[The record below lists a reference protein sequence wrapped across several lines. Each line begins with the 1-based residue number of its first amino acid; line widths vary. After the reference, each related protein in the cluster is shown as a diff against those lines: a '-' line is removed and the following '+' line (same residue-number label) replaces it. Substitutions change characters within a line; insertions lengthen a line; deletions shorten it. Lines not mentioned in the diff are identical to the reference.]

1 MKIKLP
7 YYNFAL
13 VLLVMFLQGCHKE
26 NYDTIDPEKEVFNFI
41 VTEPQRQ
48 YINASRGEQYEIVD
62 PLPELQFAGN
72 VYTIDRFE
80 IRGDNTLNF
89 TRKGFGV
96 NMDKK
101 ITLINPE
108 EQTERKYEEFKLLA
122 MVYDY
127 TYIENST
134 AVGLF
139 KEVDLW
145 PVYSFFTEVRLNNHT
160 QGLYHFIED
169 PFEYFIEQKN
179 ASFVVRRGYDHVIKA
194 SSVSPDNQQNMEGYI
209 ARFRRIYSNLP
220 LYSGRQMYDTLSSY
234 IDLEQYFTKLSIDM
248 LIKNGDYTDES
259 IFYTKTKN
267 GEEVLGVFPWDYDDI
282 FSDQPHEI
290 GNPWA
295 PGTVFGKREYNSI
308 DDIIA
313 DVGSK
318 LLYSIEDDLD
328 YKIARDS
335 FLYQEYLKTLRSVIE
350 KIDLAVID
358 KIFDY
363 TNEHIGA
370 FYDNDSLIEQSK
382 YDVDETNYSLFV
394 SNLADKRQMLK
405 DRRNWILGELDKQK
419 NR

>member
-1 MKIKLP
+1 MKIKLE
-7 YYNFAL
+7 YRI
-13 VLLVMFLQGCHKE
+13 LLFFITLLLLQACHKE
-26 NYDTIDPEKEVFNFI
+26 ESAVIDPEKEVFNF
-41 VTEPQRQ
+41 VVSDPQRQ
-48 YINASRGEQYEIVD
+48 YINASRGEQYEITD
-62 PLPELQFAGN
+62 PIPELHFAGDS
-72 VYTIDRFE
+72 YTVDRFE
-80 IRGDNTLNF
+80 IRGESSLNF
-89 TRKGFGV
+89 TRKSFGV
-96 NMDKK
+96 NMDRK
-101 ITLINPE
+101 ITLFNPE
-108 EQTERKYEEFKLLA
+108 EQTERKYEEFKLLS

-194 SSVSPDNQQNMEGYI
+194 SSVSTDNPQNMEGYI
-209 ARFRRIYSNLP
+209 AHFRRIYSNLP

-234 IDLEQYFTKLSIDM
+234 MDLEQYFTKLSIDM
-248 LIKNGDYTDES
+248 LVKNGDYTDES
-259 IFYTKTKN
+259 IFYTKIKN
-267 GEEVLGVFPWDYDDI
+267 GKEVLGVFPWDYDDI

-295 PGTVFGKREYNSI
+295 PGTVFGKREYYSM
-308 DDIIA
+308 DDVIS

-318 LLYSIEDDLD
+318 MLYSIEDDLD

-350 KIDLAVID
+350 KIDMAAID

-370 FYDNDSLIEQSK
+370 FYDNDSIIEQSK

-394 SNLADKRQMLK
+394 SNLAEKRQMLK